1 VVESYTADKTAKTA
15 PVPLTPTEADRV
27 LLSKDYLVAFPA
39 YADTVNPPPTLQA
52 YDTRR
57 WSDGVAGRFVL
68 FPAQR
73 TFIGV
78 IRWVA

>member
-1 VVESYTADKTAKTA
+1 M
-15 PVPLTPTEADRV
+15 PLAPTEADGV
-27 LLSKDYLVAFPA
+27 LLSKDYLIAFPA
-39 YADTVNPPPTLQA
+39 YADAVNPSPTLQA
-52 YDTRR
+52 YETRR

-78 IRWVA
+78 LW